1 MLESSASFDD
11 LDFVQMRISNGGTS
25 PTKRARYSIVGGA
38 GLKELLALRGF
49 AGYEIDNRLSIW
61 FLEFLKMKHTPA
73 GEAFT
78 ELVLTGLVLGAL
90 LERAGD
96 ALAIPEGQ
104 TAARWRVL
112 ARASKTDMTVAEI
125 ARSLNQSRQSVQK
138 IADALADDD
147 LAIYID
153 NPGDRRA
160 KLRPLTHLGREH
172 PEIHTFQAVFM
183 GK

>member
-1 MLESSASFDD
+1 
-11 LDFVQMRISNGGTS
+11 
-25 PTKRARYSIVGGA
+25 
-38 GLKELLALRGF
+38 
-49 AGYEIDNRLSIW
+49 
-61 FLEFLKMKHTPA
+61 MKHTPA

-160 KLRPLTHLGREH
+160 KLLTLTHLGRDTLRS
-172 PEIHTFQAVFM
+172 IHSRQYSWANRVGSKLANEEAVQIRIALERM
-183 GK
+183 VELLKNDDTAA